1 MELCNIR
8 PIEPKDNAALAIII
22 RTALEEF
29 NANKPG
35 TVYFDATTDDL
46 YNLFQNHEKAQYFV
60 AEYNGE
66 ILGGAGIY
74 PTEGLPEGMCE
85 LVKMYLKKSA
95 RGKGL
100 GKFLIDKCLQTA
112 KEEGFSQVYI
122 ETMPELSK
130 AVSVYEKFGFTYLTG
145 PKGNSG
151 HSGCTIWMLKNLA

>member
-8 PIEPKDNAALAIII
+8 PIEPKDNAALATII
-22 RTALEEF
+22 RTELEEF

-35 TVYFDATTDDL
+35 TVYFDASTDDL
-46 YNLFQNHEKAQYFV
+46 YNLFQNHDKAKYFL
-60 AEYNGE
+60 AEHNGE

-151 HSGCTIWMLKNLA
+151 HSGCTFWMLKNLA

>member
-8 PIEPKDNAALAIII
+8 PIEPKDNTALATII

-46 YNLFQNHEKAQYFV
+46 YNLFQSQEKAQYFV

-112 KEEGFSQVYI
+112 KQEGFSQVYI

-130 AVSVYEKFGFTYLTG
+130 AVSVYEKFGFTYLTA

>member
-46 YNLFQNHEKAQYFV
+46 YNLFQSHEKAQYFV

>member
-1 MELCNIR
+1 MKLCNIR
-8 PIEPKDNAALAIII
+8 PIEPKDNAVLAIII

-35 TVYFDATTDDL
+35 TVYFDASTDDL
-46 YNLFQNHEKAQYFV
+46 FNLFQSHEKAHYFI

-100 GKFLIDKCLQTA
+100 GKFLIDKCLQMA
-112 KEEGFSQVYI
+112 KEEGFHQVYI

-145 PKGNSG
+145 PMGNSG
-151 HSGCTIWMLKNLA
+151 HSGCTIWMLKDLE